1 MMGRAHGQSG
11 FSLLEAIVA
20 LAIVAV
26 TVPVALSL
34 FRTAFDSSSLAERK
48 IVALLAAE
56 SKLAELSAP
65 ALLRPGRTQGQLVD
79 GLRWVSV
86 ISAYRGLPDAVLK
99 AAPAEAFEIDVTV
112 SWGDRPADRVRLRTL
127 RLAPRRHDG

>member
-1 MMGRAHGQSG
+1 MTGRAHGESG

-26 TVPVALSL
+26 AIPVALSL
-34 FRTAFDSSSLAERK
+34 FRTTFEASSHTERK

-56 SKLAELSAP
+56 SKLAELGAP
-65 ALLRPGRTQGQLVD
+65 VLLRPGRTQGQLRD

-86 ISAYRGLPDAVLK
+86 ISAYRGLPHAVLEV
-99 AAPAEAFEIDVTV
+99 APVEAFEIDVTV
-112 SWGDRPADRVRLRTL
+112 SWGDQPADRVRLRTL